1 MLACCFCG
9 RRYFAGYLKPPEIY
23 FNFPS
28 IGLLAAPFMLKFS
41 PIAVF
46 LALFCTA
53 SYADNCDDLRGQIES
68 KIKAA
73 GVTNFTVTVVD
84 VSASAPGKVVGS
96 CSKGANKII
105 YLQMPAQS
113 SIAASAASPASKT
126 TVPAKKSGDGILTEC
141 KDGTVSV
148 GGSCK

>member
-1 MLACCFCG
+1 
-9 RRYFAGYLKPPEIY
+9 
-23 FNFPS
+23 
-28 IGLLAAPFMLKFS
+28 MLKFTS
-41 PIAVF
+41 IAIS

-84 VSASAPGKVVGS
+84 TAASASGKVVGS
-96 CSKGANKII
+96 CGKGAKKIM
-105 YLQMPAQS
+105 YVQ
-113 SIAASAASPASKT
+113 AAVQGGGASSAAVPVSKT
-126 TVPAKKSGDGILTEC
+126 ASPAKKSGDGILTEC

-148 GGSCK
+148 GGSCKK